1 MSKPQTI
8 IFIKPT
14 NSSFIATDQRILE
27 KYYQVIPYLLNQN
40 KGKAK
45 YFRNLFLLTLFLLK
59 NAGKSKAFVCWFG
72 DYHAAVM
79 VFMAKLT
86 GKASVILAGGQESI
100 CYKELGKG
108 VYLKRF
114 RGFMVKYALRNC
126 SLILPNHKS
135 LIYHENSFYT
145 PANPH
150 IDGIKHYVKGIK
162 GEIIVVPNGID
173 SSRIDRKPDIQKDP
187 NLVLTVGTMN
197 KESDFYNKGFD
208 LFIGLARR
216 CQSQEFVAIGVKRP
230 YLDWIEEKY
239 KISEIKNLKII
250 PSFCPDEVLIECY
263 NKAYVYLQ
271 ISITEGMPVSLGEA
285 MLCECIPIGSNV
297 NGIPDAIGNTGVIIY
312 KRDLDELESALNKAL
327 TMNTGPQ
334 ARLHTL
340 ENFSISKREQKL
352 HEVLED
358 HLKMYQ

>member
-1 MSKPQTI
+1 MIKPQTI

-27 KYYQVIPYLLNQN
+27 KYYHVIPYLLNQN

-45 YFRNLFLLTLFLLK
+45 YFRNLFLLALFLLK

-79 VFMAKLT
+79 VFMTKLT
-86 GKASVILAGGQESI
+86 GKASVILAGGQEAI

-114 RGFMVKYALRNC
+114 RGFLVKYALRNC
-126 SLILPNHKS
+126 SLILPNHQS
-135 LIYHENSFYT
+135 LIYHENSFYN
-145 PANPH
+145 PKNPH
-150 IDGIKHYVKGIK
+150 QDGIRHYVKGIK

-173 SSRIDRKPDIQKDP
+173 TTRIDRNSEIQKDP

-197 KESDFYNKGFD
+197 KLSDFYNKGFD
-208 LFIGLARR
+208 LFIELAKR
-216 CQSQEFVAIGVKRP
+216 CKSQKFVAIGVKRD
-230 YLDWIEEKY
+230 YLDWIEEHY
-239 KISEIKNLKII
+239 NISGIENLIVI
-250 PSFCPDEVLIECY
+250 PSFCSDEVLLEY
-263 NKAYVYLQ
+263 FNRANVYLQ
-271 ISITEGMPVSLGEA
+271 VSITEGMPVSLGEA

-297 NGIPDAIGNTGVIIY
+297 NGIPDAIGNTGVVVY
-312 KRDLDELESALNKAL
+312 KRDLDELESALKKAL
-327 TMNTGPQ
+327 TMNTGPH

-352 HEVLED
+352 HKVLED
-358 HLKMYQ
+358 HLKIYQ

>member
-14 NSSFIATDQRILE
+14 NSSFIVTDQRILE
-27 KYYQVIPYLLNQN
+27 KYFQVIPYLLNQN

-45 YFRNLFLLTLFLLK
+45 YFRSLFYLALFLIK

-79 VFMAKLT
+79 VFMAKLR
-86 GKASVILAGGQESI
+86 GKASVILAGGQEAIS
-100 CYKELGKG
+100 YKELGKG
-108 VYLKRF
+108 VYLKKF

-135 LIYHENSFYT
+135 LIYHENSFFN
-145 PANPH
+145 PENPH
-150 IDGIKHYVKGIK
+150 IDGIQHYVKGIK

-173 SSRIDRKPDIQKDP
+173 SARIDRNPDIQKDP

-208 LFIGLARR
+208 LFIELARR
-216 CQSQEFVAIGVKRP
+216 CQSQEFVAIGVKRA

-271 ISITEGMPVSLGEA
+271 ISITEGMPVSIGEA

-312 KRDLDELESALNKAL
+312 KRDLDELESALKKAL

-352 HEVLED
+352 HEILED
-358 HLKMYQ
+358 HLKI

>member
-1 MSKPQTI
+1 MAHLQTI

-14 NSSFIATDQRILE
+14 NSSFIETDQRILE
-27 KYYQVIPYLLNQN
+27 KYFLVIPFLMNQN

-45 YFRNLFLLTLFLLK
+45 YFLNLLNLAFFLLK
-59 NAGKSKAFVCWFG
+59 NAGNSKAFICWFG

-86 GKASVILAGGQESI
+86 GKASVILAGGQEAI

-114 RGFMVKYALRNC
+114 RGFLVKYALRNC

-135 LIYHENSFYT
+135 LIYHENAFYNHD
-145 PANPH
+145 NPH
-150 IDGIKHYVKGIK
+150 IDGIKHYVKGIR
-162 GEIIVVPNGID
+162 GEIKVVPNGID
-173 SSRIDRKPDIQKDP
+173 NKRIDRNPEIQKDP

-197 KESDFYNKGFD
+197 KLSDFYNKGYD

-216 CQSQEFVAIGVKRP
+216 CKNQAFVAIGVKRV
-230 YLDWIEEKY
+230 YMDWIEEQY
-239 KISEIKNLKII
+239 KISEIKNLKVI
-250 PSFCPDEVLIECY
+250 PSFCPDEVLSEY
-263 NKAYVYLQ
+263 FNKAKVYLQ
-271 ISITEGMPVSLGEA
+271 VSITEGMPVSLGEA

-297 NGIPDAIGNTGVIIY
+297 NGIPDAIGSTGVIVY
-312 KRDLDELESALNKAL
+312 KRDLDELENALIKAL
-327 TMNTGPQ
+327 DMNTGHS

-340 ENFSISKREQKL
+340 ENFSIDMREKKL
-352 HEVLED
+352 HKVLED
-358 HLKMYQ
+358 HLKIYQ